1 MKAKAIKK
9 ITIFLPALW
18 GGGAER
24 VFLNLAIG
32 FAKKGYSVDLL
43 LAQAEGSYMRE
54 VPGLPKSIRL
64 VVLTQRHLNFART
77 LLSIPSLVKYLRQER
92 PDALLTGLHANLIA
106 LWARRLAKV
115 HTRIVI
121 SEHNT
126 LSHQNL
132 LLPKVTRMVNL
143 QLIRIFYPWADRIVA
158 VSNGVAADLA
168 KVTGIPKNRIISVY
182 NPIVNPEL
190 IEKAKAN
197 LDHPWFYPNEPPVII
212 SIGRLTE
219 QKDFFTL
226 IEAFALVRQSK
237 CARLIILGEGEQR
250 PKLEALI
257 KKLDL
262 TQDVS
267 MPGFVSNPYPY
278 LTHANMFV
286 LSSKW
291 EGLPTVLVE
300 ALYCN
305 VPVIATDCMSGP
317 REILEDGKYGM
328 LIPVGDHKSLAEAII
343 VNLNNEV
350 PPQKESWQPF
360 ESDHV
365 VDQYINLLVGE

>member
-1 MKAKAIKK
+1 MKGKTIEK

-32 FAKKGYSVDLL
+32 FAKRGYAVDLL
-43 LAQAEGSYMRE
+43 LAQAEGSYMSE

-64 VVLTQRHLNFART
+64 VVLTQRHLNFGRT
-77 LLSIPSLVKYLRQER
+77 LLSIPALVKYLRQER

-106 LWARRLAKV
+106 LWAQKLARV
-115 HTRIVI
+115 DTRIVI

-126 LSHQNL
+126 LSRHNL
-132 LLPKVTRMVNL
+132 LLPKVTRLVNL
-143 QLIRIFYPWADRIVA
+143 QLIRKFYPWADRIVA
-158 VSNGVAADLA
+158 VSNGVAVDLA
-168 KVTGIPKNRIISVY
+168 KVTGISKDRIISVY

-190 IEKAKAN
+190 IEKAKAS

-237 CARLIILGEGEQR
+237 SARLIILGEGEDR
-250 PKLEALI
+250 PKLESLI

-267 MPGFVSNPYPY
+267 MPGFVSNPYPF
-278 LTHANMFV
+278 LTHANLFV

-291 EGLPTVLVE
+291 EGLPTVLIE

-317 REILEDGKYGM
+317 REILEGGKYGT
-328 LIPVGDHKSLAEAII
+328 LIPVGDPESLAEAII
-343 VNLNNEV
+343 VSLNNKAS
-350 PPQKESWQPF
+350 PPKESWHPF
-360 ESDHV
+360 ESNHV
-365 VDQYINLLVGE
+365 VDQYIDLLVGE